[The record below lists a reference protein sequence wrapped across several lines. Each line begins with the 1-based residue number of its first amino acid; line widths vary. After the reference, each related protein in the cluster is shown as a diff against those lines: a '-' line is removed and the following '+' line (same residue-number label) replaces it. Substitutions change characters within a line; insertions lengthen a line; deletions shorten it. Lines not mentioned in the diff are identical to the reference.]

1 MRAITYK
8 GIRFLSVAAMTAG
21 VLVAGVVTASADSTI
36 RWMHVEQVPANLE
49 VWNKIAKEFEAKH
62 PGVKIELQFLENQAY
77 KAKMPTLLQSKDA
90 PSMFYTWGGGV
101 LEQQSQTGA
110 LRPIDAALDAD
121 GGEWRNSINSS
132 AVAGLTF
139 DGKVWAAPSKSGLV
153 SFYYN
158 KELFKKAGVDAS
170 KIATWDDFLGAV
182 KTLKQAGITPIAGGG
197 RDKWP
202 LHFYW
207 SYLAMREA
215 GRQGFTDAKAGKND
229 GFAGE
234 AFVKAGEKLAELG
247 KLEPFQ
253 NGYLGATWNDA
264 LAAFGDGR
272 AAIILSFENTPATQ
286 ASNSTNRKGL
296 EDDNIGR
303 FPFPIISGAS
313 GVLTDDFGGLNGWAV
328 TKNAP
333 PETEEF
339 LRYMSSLDV
348 QKMLAKGTQ
357 IMPVAKGA
365 SEAISKPLLKEV
377 AEALAKETWHQ
388 NFLDQDLGPNVGA
401 IVNDVSVEIASG
413 GMQPADAAQQI
424 EDAYS
429 LERK

>member
-1 MRAITYK
+1 MSGKILKTNL
-8 GIRFLSVAAMTAG
+8 LSAAALALMGGFMTAG
-21 VLVAGVVTASADSTI
+21 PAAADSVI
-36 RWMHVEQVPANLE
+36 RWMHVEQVPTTIAL
-49 VWNKIAKEFEAKH
+49 WGAIAKEFEQKH
-62 PGVKIELQFLENQAY
+62 PGVKIELQFLENQAF
-77 KAKMPTLLQSKDA
+77 KAKLPTLLQSSDA
-90 PSMFYTWGGGV
+90 PAMFYTWGGGV
-101 LEQQSQTGA
+101 LQAQSVTGA
-110 LRPIDAALDAD
+110 LRSLDTALDAQ
-121 GGEWRNSINSS
+121 GGEWRKSLNPS
-132 AVAGLTF
+132 AVEGLSF
-139 DGKVWAAPSKSGLV
+139 DGKVWAAPFRTGVV

-158 KELFKKAGVDAS
+158 KEMFKKAGIDAS
-170 KIATWDDFLGAV
+170 KIATWDDFLGTV

-215 GRQGFTDAKAGKND
+215 GQKGFADAKAGNND

-234 AFVKAGEKLAELG
+234 AFVKAGQHLADLG

-272 AAIILSFENTPATQ
+272 AALILSFENTPATQ
-286 ASNSTNRKGL
+286 ATNSTSRKGL
-296 EDDNIGR
+296 PDENIGR
-303 FPFPIISGAS
+303 FSFPVIKGAP
-313 GVLTDDFGGLNGWAV
+313 GAVTDNFGGLNGWAV

-339 LRYMSSLDV
+339 LRYIASLDV
-348 QKMLAKGTQ
+348 QKRLAKDTQ
-357 IMPVAKGA
+357 ILPVVQGA
-365 SEAISKPLLKEV
+365 SGEISRPLLKEV
-377 AEALAKETWHQ
+377 ADVLSKETWHQ

-401 IVNDVSVEIASG
+401 IVNDMSVEIVSG
-413 GMQPADAAQQI
+413 GVEPDDAAQQI

>member
-1 MRAITYK
+1 MSNSRYKNVIT
-8 GIRFLSVAAMTAG
+8 AATLA
-21 VLVAGVVTASADSTI
+21 VAGGLMTSGSAAADSVI
-36 RWMHVEQVPANLE
+36 RWMHVEQVPST
-49 VWNKIAKEFEAKH
+49 IALWTQIGKDFEAKH
-62 PGVKIELQFLENQAY
+62 PGVKVELQFLENQAF
-77 KAKMPTLLQSKDA
+77 KAKLPTLLQSQDA

-101 LEQQSQTGA
+101 LEAQSVTGA
-110 LRPIDAALDAD
+110 LRPIDATLDAD
-121 GGEWRNSINSS
+121 GGAWRKSTNPS
-132 AVAGLTF
+132 AIEGLTF
-139 DGKVWAAPSKSGLV
+139 DGKVWAAPSKSGLI

-158 KELFKKAGVDAS
+158 KELFNKAGIDAS
-170 KIATWDDFLGAV
+170 KIATWDDLLGAV
-182 KTLKQAGITPIAGGG
+182 QTLKKAGITPIAGGG

-215 GRQGFTDAKAGKND
+215 GQKGFADAKAGNND
-229 GFAGE
+229 GFAAE
-234 AFVKAGEKLAELG
+234 AFVKAGNDLAQLG

-272 AAIILSFENTPATQ
+272 AAMILSFENTPATQ
-286 ASNSTNRKGL
+286 ATNSTSRKGL
-296 EDDNIGR
+296 ADENIGR
-303 FPFPIISGAS
+303 FPFPVVKGAP
-313 GVLTDDFGGLNGWAV
+313 GVVTDSFGGLNGWAV

-339 LRYMSSLDV
+339 LRYMGTLDV
-348 QKMLAKGTQ
+348 QKQLAKETQ
-357 IMPVAKGA
+357 IMPVTQGA
-365 SEAISKPLLKEV
+365 SEAISRPLLKEV
-377 AEALAKETWHQ
+377 ADALAKETWHQ

-401 IVNDVSVEIASG
+401 IVNDVSVEIVSG
-413 GMQPADAAQQI
+413 GMDPKDAAQQI

>member
-1 MRAITYK
+1 MRTITYK
-8 GIRFLSVAAMTAG
+8 GIRLLSVAAMTAG
-21 VLVAGVVTASADSTI
+21 AMVAGVVTASADSTI

-110 LRPIDAALDAD
+110 LRPIDAALDAN

-132 AVAGLTF
+132 AVEGLTF

-215 GRQGFTDAKAGKND
+215 GRQGFADAKAGKND

-234 AFVKAGEKLAELG
+234 AFVKAGEKLVELG

-303 FPFPIISGAS
+303 FPFPVISGAP

-348 QKMLAKGTQ
+348 QKTLAKGTQ

>member
-1 MRAITYK
+1 MSNRYHRMRLISATA
-8 GIRFLSVAAMTAG
+8 VALAGGLFTAG
-21 VLVAGVVTASADSTI
+21 AAAADSVI
-36 RWMHVEQVPANLE
+36 RWMHVEQVPGNVA
-49 VWNKIAKEFEAKH
+49 VWNQIARDYEAKH
-62 PGVKIELQFLENQAY
+62 PGVKVELQFLENQAF
-77 KAKMPTLLQSKDA
+77 KAKLPTLLQSNDA
-90 PSMFYTWGGGV
+90 PSIFYTWGGGV
-101 LEQQSQTGA
+101 LKAQSETGT
-110 LRPIDAALDAD
+110 LRPINAAIDAN
-121 GGEWRNSINSS
+121 GGEWRKSINAS
-132 AVAGLTF
+132 AVDGLTF
-139 DGKVWAAPSKSGLV
+139 DGKVWASPVRTGLV

-182 KTLKQAGITPIAGGG
+182 KTLKQAGVTPIAGGG

-207 SYLAMREA
+207 SYLSMREA
-215 GRQGFTDAKAGKND
+215 GQKGFADAKAGKNG
-229 GFAGE
+229 GFAGKP
-234 AFVKAGEKLAELG
+234 FVKAGERMAELG

-264 LAAFGDGR
+264 LATFGDGR
-272 AAIILSFENTPATQ
+272 AALILSFENTPSTQ
-286 ASNSTNRKGL
+286 ASNSTSRKGL
-296 EDDNIGR
+296 ADDNIGR
-303 FPFPIISGAS
+303 FPFPVVSGGA
-313 GVLTDDFGGLNGWAV
+313 GVTTDSFGGLNGWAV

-333 PETEEF
+333 PETEDF
-339 LRYMSSLDV
+339 LRYMASADV
-348 QKMLAKGTQ
+348 QKLLARDTQ

-377 AEALAKETWHQ
+377 AEALGKETWHQ

-401 IVNDVSVEIASG
+401 IVNDISVEVVSG
-413 GMQPADAAQQI
+413 GMKPAAAAQQI

>member
-1 MRAITYK
+1 MSSRYHRMRLISATA
-8 GIRFLSVAAMTAG
+8 VALAGGMFTAG
-21 VLVAGVVTASADSTI
+21 SAAADSVI
-36 RWMHVEQVPANLE
+36 RWMHVEQVPGNIA
-49 VWNKIAKEFEAKH
+49 VWNQIARDFEAKR
-62 PGVKIELQFLENQAY
+62 PGVKVELQFLENQAF
-77 KAKMPTLLQSKDA
+77 KAKLPTLLQSNDA
-90 PSMFYTWGGGV
+90 PSIFYSWGGGV
-101 LEQQSQTGA
+101 LKAQSETGT
-110 LRPIDAALDAD
+110 LRPINAAIDAN
-121 GGEWRNSINSS
+121 GGEWRKSINAS
-132 AVAGLTF
+132 AVDGLTF
-139 DGKVWAAPSKSGLV
+139 DGKVWASPARTGLV

-182 KTLKQAGITPIAGGG
+182 KTLKQAGVTPIAGGG

-207 SYLAMREA
+207 SYLSMREA
-215 GRQGFTDAKAGKND
+215 GQKGFADAKAGKND
-229 GFAGE
+229 GFAGNP
-234 AFVKAGEKLAELG
+234 FVKAGERLAELG

-264 LAAFGDGR
+264 LATFGDGR
-272 AAIILSFENTPATQ
+272 AALILSFENTPSTQ
-286 ASNSTNRKGL
+286 ASNSTSRKGL
-296 EDDNIGR
+296 ADDNIGR
-303 FPFPIISGAS
+303 FPFPVVSGGA
-313 GVLTDDFGGLNGWAV
+313 GLTTDSFGGLNGWAV

-339 LRYMSSLDV
+339 LRYMASIDV
-348 QKMLAKGTQ
+348 QKVLARDTQ

-401 IVNDVSVEIASG
+401 IVNDISVEVVSG
-413 GMQPADAAQQI
+413 SMKPADAAQQI

>member
-1 MRAITYK
+1 MSKRYHRMRLISATALALA
-8 GIRFLSVAAMTAG
+8 GGLFTAG
-21 VLVAGVVTASADSTI
+21 VAAADSVI
-36 RWMHVEQVPANLE
+36 RWMHVEQVPGNLAA
-49 VWNKIAKEFEAKH
+49 WNQIAKDFEAKH
-62 PGVKIELQFLENQAY
+62 PGVKVELQFLENQAF
-77 KAKMPTLLQSKDA
+77 KAKLPTLLQSNDA
-90 PSMFYTWGGGV
+90 PSIFYTWGGGV
-101 LEQQSQTGA
+101 LKAQSETGT
-110 LRPIDAALDAD
+110 LRPINAALDAN
-121 GGEWRNSINSS
+121 GGEWRKSVNAS
-132 AVAGLTF
+132 AVEGLTF
-139 DGKVWAAPSKSGLV
+139 DGKVWASPSKSGLV

-170 KIATWDDFLGAV
+170 KIATWDDFLSAV
-182 KTLKQAGITPIAGGG
+182 KALKQAGVTPIAGGG

-207 SYLAMREA
+207 SYLSMREA
-215 GRQGFTDAKAGKND
+215 GQKGFADAKAGKND
-229 GFAGE
+229 GFAGKP
-234 AFVKAGEKLAELG
+234 FVKAGERLAELG

-286 ASNSTNRKGL
+286 ASNSTSRKGL
-296 EDDNIGR
+296 ADDNIGR
-303 FPFPIISGAS
+303 FPFPVVSGGA
-313 GVLTDDFGGLNGWAV
+313 GVITDSFGGLNGWAV

-339 LRYMSSLDV
+339 LRYMASLDV
-348 QKMLAKGTQ
+348 QKVLARDTQ
-357 IMPVAKGA
+357 VMPVAKGA

-401 IVNDVSVEIASG
+401 IVNDVSVEVVSA
-413 GMQPADAAQQI
+413 GMKPAAAAQQI

>member
-1 MRAITYK
+1 MSNRYHRMRLISATA
-8 GIRFLSVAAMTAG
+8 VALAGGLFTAG
-21 VLVAGVVTASADSTI
+21 VAAADSVI
-36 RWMHVEQVPANLE
+36 RWMHVEQVPGNIA
-49 VWNKIAKEFEAKH
+49 VWNQIAKDFEAKH
-62 PGVKIELQFLENQAY
+62 PGVKVELQFLENQAF
-77 KAKMPTLLQSKDA
+77 KAKLPTLLQSNDA
-90 PSMFYTWGGGV
+90 PSIFYSWGGGV
-101 LEQQSQTGA
+101 LKAQSETGT
-110 LRPIDAALDAD
+110 LRPINAALDAN
-121 GGEWRNSINSS
+121 GGEWRKSVNAS
-132 AVAGLTF
+132 AVDGLTF
-139 DGKVWAAPSKSGLV
+139 DGKVWASPFKSGLV

-182 KTLKQAGITPIAGGG
+182 KALKQAGVTPIAGGG

-207 SYLAMREA
+207 SYLSMREA
-215 GRQGFTDAKAGKND
+215 GQKGFADAKAGKND
-229 GFAGE
+229 GFAGKP
-234 AFVKAGEKLAELG
+234 FVKAGERMAELG

-264 LAAFGDGR
+264 LATFGDGR
-272 AAIILSFENTPATQ
+272 AALILSFENTPATQ
-286 ASNSTNRKGL
+286 ASNSTSRKGL
-296 EDDNIGR
+296 ADDNIGR
-303 FPFPIISGAS
+303 FPFPVVSGGP
-313 GVLTDDFGGLNGWAV
+313 GVTTDSFGGLNGWVV

-339 LRYMSSLDV
+339 LRYMASVDV
-348 QKMLAKGTQ
+348 QKVLARDTQ

-377 AEALAKETWHQ
+377 AEALARETWHQ

-401 IVNDVSVEIASG
+401 IVNDVSVEVVSG
-413 GMQPADAAQQI
+413 GMKPAAAAQQI

>member
-1 MRAITYK
+1 MSTKIFRNSLRLTTLAFA
-8 GIRFLSVAAMTAG
+8 GGLLAAGTA
-21 VLVAGVVTASADSTI
+21 AADSVI
-36 RWMHVEQVPANLE
+36 RWMHVEQVPSTIA
-49 VWNKIAKEFEAKH
+49 VWSQIAKDFEAKH
-62 PGVKIELQFLENQAY
+62 PGVKVELQFLENQAF
-77 KAKMPTLLQSKDA
+77 KAKLPTLLQSEDA

-101 LEQQSQTGA
+101 LEAQSVTGA
-110 LRPIDAALDAD
+110 LRPLDEALDAN
-121 GGEWRNSINSS
+121 GGEWRNVTNAS
-132 AVAGLTF
+132 AIEGLTF
-139 DGKVWAAPSKSGLV
+139 DGKVWAAPSKSGLI

-158 KELFKKAGVDAS
+158 KDLFQKAGVDAS
-170 KIATWDDFLGAV
+170 KIEKWDDLLAAV
-182 KTLKQAGITPIAGGG
+182 KTLKDAGITPIAGGG

-215 GRQGFTDAKAGKND
+215 GQQGFAKAKAGDDD

-234 AFVKAGEKLAELG
+234 PFVKAGQHLAELG

-272 AAIILSFENTPATQ
+272 AAMILSFENTPATQ
-286 ASNSTNRKGL
+286 ATNSTDRKGL
-296 EDDNIGR
+296 PDDKIGR
-303 FPFPIISGAS
+303 FPFPVVDGAP
-313 GVLTDDFGGLNGWAV
+313 GVATDSFGGLNGWAV

-339 LRYMSSLDV
+339 LRYMGSLEV
-348 QKMLAKGTQ
+348 QKLLAKETQ
-357 IMPVAKGA
+357 IMPIAKGA
-365 SEAISKPLLKEV
+365 SEAVSRPLLKEV
-377 AEALAKETWHQ
+377 ADALAKETWHQ

-401 IVNDVSVEIASG
+401 IVNDISVEIVSG
-413 GMQPADAAQQI
+413 SMDPADAAQQI
-424 EDAYS
+424 EDAFS

>member
-1 MRAITYK
+1 MD
-8 GIRFLSVAAMTAG
+8 
-21 VLVAGVVTASADSTI
+21 AS
-36 RWMHVEQVPANLE
+36 
-49 VWNKIAKEFEAKH
+49 
-62 PGVKIELQFLENQAY
+62 
-77 KAKMPTLLQSKDA
+77 
-90 PSMFYTWGGGV
+90 
-101 LEQQSQTGA
+101 
-110 LRPIDAALDAD
+110 
-121 GGEWRNSINSS
+121 GGEWRKSTNPS
-132 AVAGLTF
+132 AIEGLTF
-139 DGKVWAAPSKSGLV
+139 DGKLWAAPSKSGLI

-158 KELFKKAGVDAS
+158 KDLFKKANIDAS
-170 KIATWDDFLGAV
+170 KIATWDEFLAAV

-215 GRQGFTDAKAGKND
+215 GQTGFAGAKSGDNE

-234 AFVKAGEKLAELG
+234 AFVKAGQHLAELG

-272 AAIILSFENTPATQ
+272 AALILSFENTPATQ
-286 ASNSTNRKGL
+286 ATNSTTRKGL
-296 EDDNIGR
+296 ADDNIGR
-303 FPFPIISGAS
+303 FAFPVVKGAP
-313 GVLTDDFGGLNGWAV
+313 GVVTDSLGGLNGWAV

-339 LRYMSSLDV
+339 LRYMGSLDV
-348 QKMLAKGTQ
+348 QKALAKETQ
-357 IMPVAKGA
+357 IMPVTKGA
-365 SEAISKPLLKEV
+365 SEAVARPLLREV
-377 AEALAKETWHQ
+377 ADALAKETWHQ

-401 IVNDVSVEIASG
+401 IVNDVSVEIVSG
-413 GMQPADAAQQI
+413 GVEPADAAQQI

>member
-1 MRAITYK
+1 MSKRTR
-8 GIRFLSVAAMTAG
+8 GLLWLSASAFAFSASILTAG
-21 VLVAGVVTASADSTI
+21 TAAADSVI
-36 RWMHVEQVPANLE
+36 RWMHVEQVPGNLA
-49 VWNKIAKEFEAKH
+49 VWRKIADDFEAKH
-62 PGVKIELQFLENQAY
+62 PGVKIEMQFLENQAF
-77 KAKMPTLLQSKDA
+77 KAKIPTLLQSKDA
-90 PSMFYTWGGGV
+90 PSFFYTWGGGV
-101 LEQQSQTGA
+101 LQAQSVTGT
-110 LRPIDAALDAD
+110 LRPLDAALDAN
-121 GGEWRNSINSS
+121 GGEWRKSLNPS
-132 AVAGLTF
+132 AVEGLTF
-139 DGKVWAAPSKSGLV
+139 DGKVWASPTKSGLV

-158 KELFKKAGVDAS
+158 KELFKKAGIDAT
-170 KIATWDDFLGAV
+170 KIASWDDFLGAV

-207 SYLAMREA
+207 GYLAMREA
-215 GRQGFTDAKAGKND
+215 GRQGFADAKAGKND

-234 AFVKAGEKLAELG
+234 AFVKAGEHLAELG

-286 ASNSTNRKGL
+286 ASNSTSRKGL
-296 EDDNIGR
+296 PDDNIGR
-303 FPFPIISGAS
+303 FPFPLVSGGP
-313 GVLTDDFGGLNGWAV
+313 GVLTDDFGGLNGWVV

-339 LRYMSSLDV
+339 LKYMASLDV
-348 QKMLAKGTQ
+348 QKTLAKETQ
-357 IMPVAKGA
+357 IMPVTKGA
-365 SEAISKPLLKEV
+365 GEAVSSPLLKEV
-377 AEALAKETWHQ
+377 SDALAKETWHQ

-401 IVNDVSVEIASG
+401 VVNDVSVEVVSG
-413 GMQPADAAQQI
+413 GMKPADAAQQI
-424 EDAYS
+424 EDTYS

>member
-1 MRAITYK
+1 MSIRKLRIQLVSAAAIALA
-8 GIRFLSVAAMTAG
+8 GGMMTAG
-21 VLVAGVVTASADSTI
+21 SAAADSVI
-36 RWMHVEQVPANLE
+36 RWMHVEQVPGTIAL
-49 VWNKIAKEFEAKH
+49 WNQIARDFEAKH
-62 PGVKIELQFLENQAY
+62 AGVKVELQFLENQAF
-77 KAKMPTLLQSKDA
+77 KAKLPTLLQSNDA
-90 PSMFYTWGGGV
+90 PSMYYTWGGGV
-101 LEQQSQTGA
+101 LQAQSVTGA
-110 LRPIDAALDAD
+110 LRPLDAGLD
-121 GGEWRNSINSS
+121 ANGGEWRKSTNPS
-132 AVAGLTF
+132 ALEGLTF

-158 KELFKKAGVDAS
+158 KDLFKKAGIDAS
-170 KIATWDDFLGAV
+170 KIVTWDDFLATV

-215 GRQGFTDAKAGKND
+215 GQDGFAAAKAGDKD

-234 AFVKAGEKLAELG
+234 AFVKAGQHLADLG

-264 LAAFGDGR
+264 LATFGDGR
-272 AAIILSFENTPATQ
+272 AALILSFENTPATQ
-286 ASNSTNRKGL
+286 ATNSTTRKGL
-296 EDDNIGR
+296 PDENIGR
-303 FPFPIISGAS
+303 IPFPVVSGAP
-313 GVLTDDFGGLNGWAV
+313 GVATDSFGGLNGWAV

-339 LRYMSSLDV
+339 IRYMASLDV
-348 QKMLAKGTQ
+348 QKMLAKDTQ
-357 IMPVAKGA
+357 IMPVTKGA
-365 SEAISKPLLKEV
+365 AESISRPLLKEV
-377 AEALAKETWHQ
+377 ADALAKETWHQ

-401 IVNDVSVEIASG
+401 IVNDVSVEVVSG
-413 GMQPADAAQQI
+413 DMKAADAAQQI

>member
-1 MRAITYK
+1 MSSKSHARFIT
-8 GIRFLSVAAMTAG
+8 AAALAMAG
-21 VLVAGVVTASADSTI
+21 GLIVTNDAVADSVI
-36 RWMHVEQVPANLE
+36 RWMHVEQVPSTTAL
-49 VWNKIAKEFEAKH
+49 WAQIAKDFEAKH
-62 PGVKIELQFLENQAY
+62 PGTKIELQFLENQAF
-77 KAKMPTLLQSKDA
+77 KAKLPTLLQSDDA
-90 PSMFYTWGGGV
+90 PSIFYTWGGGV
-101 LEQQSQTGA
+101 LQAQSVTGA
-110 LRPIDAALDAD
+110 LRPLDAALDAD
-121 GGEWRNSINSS
+121 GGEWRKATNAS
-132 AVAGLTF
+132 AIEGLTF

-158 KELFKKAGVDAS
+158 KELFGKAGIDAS
-170 KIATWDDFLGAV
+170 KIATWDDFLAAV

-215 GRQGFTDAKAGKND
+215 GRQGFADAKAGEKD

-234 AFVKAGEKLAELG
+234 AFVKAGEQLVALG

-264 LAAFGDGR
+264 LATFGDGR

-286 ASNSTNRKGL
+286 ATNSTTRKGL
-296 EDDNIGR
+296 SDDNIGR
-303 FPFPIISGAS
+303 FPFPVVQGAP
-313 GVLTDDFGGLNGWAV
+313 GVVTDSFGGLNGWAV

-339 LRYMSSLDV
+339 LRYMGSLDV
-348 QKMLAKGTQ
+348 QKQLAKDTQ

-365 SEAISKPLLKEV
+365 SASVSRPLLKEV
-377 AEALAKETWHQ
+377 ADALAKETWHQ

-401 IVNDVSVEIASG
+401 IVNDVSVEIVSG
-413 GMQPADAAQQI
+413 GMKPADAAQQI

>member
-1 MRAITYK
+1 MSINITK
-8 GIRFLSVAAMTAG
+8 TVSVSTAALALMGGFMTAG
-21 VLVAGVVTASADSTI
+21 TAAADSVI
-36 RWMHVEQVPANLE
+36 RWMHVEQVPSTIAL
-49 VWNKIAKEFEAKH
+49 WTQIAKEFEAKH
-62 PGVKIELQFLENQAY
+62 PGVKIELQFLENQAF
-77 KAKMPTLLQSKDA
+77 KAKLPTLLQSKDA
-90 PSMFYTWGGGV
+90 PAMYYTWGGGV
-101 LEQQSQTGA
+101 LQAQSVTGA
-110 LRPIDAALDAD
+110 LRPIDATLDAD
-121 GGEWRNSINSS
+121 GAVWRKSINPS
-132 AVAGLTF
+132 AVEGLSF

-158 KELFKKAGVDAS
+158 KELFQKAGIDAS
-170 KIATWDDFLGAV
+170 KIGTWDDFLATV

-215 GRQGFTDAKAGKND
+215 GQKGFADAKAGQND
-229 GFAGE
+229 GFAAP
-234 AFVKAGEKLAELG
+234 AFAKAGEDLAALG

-272 AAIILSFENTPATQ
+272 AAMILSFENTPATQ
-286 ASNSTNRKGL
+286 ATNSTTRKGL
-296 EDDNIGR
+296 ADDNIGR
-303 FPFPIISGAS
+303 FPFPVVKGGP
-313 GVLTDDFGGLNGWAV
+313 GVITDSFGGLNGWAV

-339 LRYMSSLDV
+339 LRYMGSLDV
-348 QKMLAKGTQ
+348 QKQLAKETQ
-357 IMPVAKGA
+357 IMPVTKGA
-365 SEAISKPLLKEV
+365 SEAISRPLLKEV

-401 IVNDVSVEIASG
+401 IVNDVSTEIVSG
-413 GMQPADAAQQI
+413 GEKPADAAQQI